1 MKFKSILLSSLLALG
16 CTAASAQEAKTVNVF
31 NPHGYLQVQ
40 IGGQET
46 LGEIGFGDLLSPNVQ
61 IGYGYN
67 FNKVVGARISVNAW
81 QSKAGQ
87 EFLGQ
92 TYKWKWNYAA
102 PMVDAT
108 FNLSNLFCGFNP
120 NRVVN
125 VSVFAG
131 IGANIAWG
139 NKEAATAQSNM
150 NAAYNNLLNQEYNKY
165 VNENVYDN
173 PLFPKD
179 LLEALKK
186 DPKFNANLPYGPN
199 LVADAY
205 KNAKSDPALSY
216 LWDDTK
222 VRLTGRVGANVDFR
236 VSERVSLGLEV
247 SANTLN
253 DRYNS
258 KKAGNSDWYFNALVG
273 AKFTL
278 GKSYTTK
285 TVPAP
290 KPVEKIIERI
300 IEKPVVAPAPKTEA
314 KQEAVE
320 ENFRRDIFFPIGNSN
335 IAKSQTTKI
344 AEIVDFMK
352 ENPDAK
358 ITLTGYA
365 DKGTGSE
372 SFNDKIAARRAQ
384 TVYNTLAAKGVA
396 KNRMIKKSE
405 GSRVQPFEE
414 NDMNRVTICIAK

>member
-61 IGYGYN
+61 VGYGYN
-67 FNKVVGARISVNAW
+67 FNKVVGARVSLNAW

-92 TYKWKWNYAA
+92 TYKWKWNYVA

-120 NRVVN
+120 NRLVN
-125 VSVFAG
+125 VGVFAG

-139 NKEAATAQSNM
+139 NDEAATAQSNM
-150 NAAYNNLLNQEYNKY
+150 KTAYTNLINSAYGTTTIPEANKI
-165 VNENVYDN
+165 
-173 PLFPKD
+173 
-179 LLEALKK
+179 
-186 DPKFNANLPYGPN
+186 
-199 LVADAY
+199 
-205 KNAKSDPALSY
+205 AKSDPALSY
-216 LWDDTK
+216 LWDGSK

-278 GKSYTTK
+278 GKTYTTK
-285 TVPAP
+285 TIPAP

-300 IEKPVVAPAPKTEA
+300 IEKPAPAPAPKTET
-314 KQEAVE
+314 KQEAVD

-344 AEIVDFMK
+344 AEIVTFMK

-365 DKGTGSE
+365 DKGTGSAA
-372 SFNDKIAARRAQ
+372 FNDKIAARRAQ

-396 KNRMIKKSE
+396 KSRMIKKSM

>member
-61 IGYGYN
+61 VGYGYN
-67 FNKVVGARISVNAW
+67 FNKVVGARVSLNAW

-92 TYKWKWNYAA
+92 TYKWKWNYVA

-120 NRVVN
+120 NRLVN
-125 VSVFAG
+125 VGVFAG

-139 NKEAATAQSNM
+139 NDEAATAQSNM
-150 NAAYNNLLNQEYNKY
+150 NAAYTNLINSAYGTTTIPEANK
-165 VNENVYDN
+165 V
-173 PLFPKD
+173 
-179 LLEALKK
+179 
-186 DPKFNANLPYGPN
+186 
-199 LVADAY
+199 
-205 KNAKSDPALSY
+205 AKSNPALSY
-216 LWDDTK
+216 LWDGSK

-258 KKAGNSDWYFNALVG
+258 KKAGNADWYFNALVG

-300 IEKPVVAPAPKTEA
+300 IEKPAPAPAPKTET

-344 AEIVDFMK
+344 AEIVTFMK

-365 DKGTGSE
+365 DKGTGSAA
-372 SFNDKIAARRAQ
+372 FNDKIAARRAQ

-396 KNRMIKKSE
+396 KSRMIKKSM

>member
-61 IGYGYN
+61 VGYGYN
-67 FNKVVGARISVNAW
+67 FNKVVGARVSLNAW

-92 TYKWKWNYAA
+92 TYKWKWNYVA

-120 NRVVN
+120 NRLVN
-125 VSVFAG
+125 VGVFAG

-139 NKEAATAQSNM
+139 NDEATTAQSNM
-150 NAAYNNLLNQEYNKY
+150 NAAYTNLINSAYGTTTPEANK
-165 VNENVYDN
+165 V
-173 PLFPKD
+173 
-179 LLEALKK
+179 
-186 DPKFNANLPYGPN
+186 
-199 LVADAY
+199 
-205 KNAKSDPALSY
+205 AKSDPALSY
-216 LWDDTK
+216 LWTGSK

-258 KKAGNSDWYFNALVG
+258 KKAGNADWYFNALVG

-300 IEKPVVAPAPKTEA
+300 IEKPAPAPAPKTET
-314 KQEAVE
+314 KQEAVD

-344 AEIVDFMK
+344 AEIVTFMK

-365 DKGTGSE
+365 DKGTGSAA
-372 SFNDKIAARRAQ
+372 FNDKIAARRAQ

-396 KNRMIKKSE
+396 KNRMIKKSM

>member
-61 IGYGYN
+61 VGYGYN
-67 FNKVVGARISVNAW
+67 FNKVVGARVSLNAW

-92 TYKWKWNYAA
+92 TYKWKWNYVA

-120 NRVVN
+120 NRLVN
-125 VSVFAG
+125 VGVFAG

-139 NKEAATAQSNM
+139 NDEATTAQSNM
-150 NAAYNNLLNQEYNKY
+150 KTAYTNLINSAYGTTTPEANK
-165 VNENVYDN
+165 V
-173 PLFPKD
+173 
-179 LLEALKK
+179 
-186 DPKFNANLPYGPN
+186 
-199 LVADAY
+199 
-205 KNAKSDPALSY
+205 AKSDPALSY
-216 LWDDTK
+216 LWDGSK

-253 DRYNS
+253 DHYNS

-278 GKSYTTK
+278 GKTYTTK
-285 TVPAP
+285 TIPAP

-300 IEKPVVAPAPKTEA
+300 IEKPAPAPAPKTET

-344 AEIVDFMK
+344 AEIVTFMK

-365 DKGTGSE
+365 DKGTGSAA
-372 SFNDKIAARRAQ
+372 FNDKIAARRAQ

>member
-61 IGYGYN
+61 VGYGYN
-67 FNKVVGARISVNAW
+67 FNKVVGARVSLNAW

-92 TYKWKWNYAA
+92 TYKWKWNYVA

-120 NRVVN
+120 NRLVN
-125 VSVFAG
+125 VGVFAG

-139 NKEAATAQSNM
+139 NDEAATAQSNM
-150 NAAYNNLLNQEYNKY
+150 KTAYTNLINSAYGTTTPEANK
-165 VNENVYDN
+165 V
-173 PLFPKD
+173 
-179 LLEALKK
+179 
-186 DPKFNANLPYGPN
+186 
-199 LVADAY
+199 
-205 KNAKSDPALSY
+205 AKSDPALSY
-216 LWDDTK
+216 LWDGSK

-300 IEKPVVAPAPKTEA
+300 IEKPAPAPAPKTET
-314 KQEAVE
+314 KQEAVD

-344 AEIVDFMK
+344 AEIVTFMK

-365 DKGTGSE
+365 DKGTGSAA
-372 SFNDKIAARRAQ
+372 FNDKIAARRAQ

-396 KNRMIKKSE
+396 KSRMIKKSM